1 MGQCTHMMSNDNNKS
16 GLKYFNFLFL
26 NIHKM
31 KGHWNQIGKHV
42 ICFIKHK
49 WKSKNQNMPYQQAQD
64 IDLTGL
70 QTPLQSNL

>member
-1 MGQCTHMMSNDNNKS
+1 
-16 GLKYFNFLFL
+16 
-26 NIHKM
+26 M